1 MLKWKE
7 IICTEVKKG
16 LFLKQNARKVLAL
29 SIGLV
34 MLLETMVIPNT
45 VSAASPSGHQI
56 IASDYLKSEG
66 GYMKNQNNQVVG
78 LRGVNFGGWLIQES
92 WMCPVNGAD
101 RLWANLDSL
110 NAMKNRGFSE
120 VQIEDL
126 FNTYQQNWI
135 TATDFD
141 NLQAM
146 HVNCVRVPFW
156 YRNFMMDEVGTW
168 MTNDINT
175 NPGIQKLDWVIQECG
190 KRGIYVILDCHGAPG
205 GQSMDHCTGTL
216 AKNELYDSPTN
227 RAIFADMWT
236 KIATRYKDSP
246 VVAAYDIMNEP
257 QNNNGYS
264 GPNAWAPGSTEA
276 LSRTYSVYDQ
286 IYKAIRAVDTGHVI
300 SMEAIWTG
308 TCLPNP
314 ATYGWTNLMYQM
326 HIYDNSTN
334 MIDTRINELKDFQ
347 TKYGVAAYAGEFNCD
362 PNEEYA
368 MSKLDQAGIGWT
380 SWAYKGSKQ
389 SPGNNWFLYVAQTPV
404 ADTTVDSYDTIK
416 AKWGSP
422 IQTNTFT
429 TNATVYNWIKNHTD
443 DAVPNNNNVSVP
455 TFSPTAGRITGAT
468 NVTITCSTSGAT
480 IKYTKDG
487 SDPKTSGTAISGAS
501 PVTVNVTQATTFSA
515 YALKSGMTDSDT
527 VVAAYV
533 FPISAKWYQNFEL
546 GSGFTAGTSSTVS
559 SYNDT
564 ALSGGTKSIILATTV
579 TGEPGNASQC
589 ADVTPQSGTPI
600 DTTGYNYF
608 VFYVKDTQGSNSEK
622 VTIVDANNA
631 MWSGWVDIKSVQNQW
646 TKTAMPLSLVTGINK
661 AAIKEIRIGEWNSGT
676 YYFDDMYFAQVDTD
690 PNPIFGAITQASA
703 PTFSPTPGTYA
714 SAQSVV
720 LTCKTAGATIRY
732 TTDGSTPTAASPAY
746 SSSIN
751 VSATTTIKAYA
762 TASGISDSAVVSA
775 AYTISG
781 LAPFKWAFDDANA
794 SGTWNWSSTWNG
806 GGTTLVVGPYN
817 DLACSTTEKY
827 AGTSSV
833 MFNFNH
839 VGGGGYAGGS
849 ITTKPGGTGVEPTSQ
864 AERDA
869 GKDVSTFNKLE
880 FYIKGDTTSKARIK
894 IRDTSGNETT
904 PIELTSVVTPSS
916 TWQLVSIP
924 YTSINWGSVNKASIT
939 EVKLL
944 IDPNTYA
951 SGTWTFYIDNI
962 QFTP

>member
-1 MLKWKE
+1 MSKWKE
-7 IICTEVKKG
+7 IKCIDVRKS
-16 LFLKQNARKVLAL
+16 LLLKRYARKVISLCMVT
-29 SIGLV
+29 SMLV
-34 MLLETMVIPNT
+34 GTIIIRDT
-45 VSAASPSGHQI
+45 VSAASPSGSQI
-56 IASDYLKSEG
+56 GTSDYLKSEG

-101 RLWANLDSL
+101 RAWANLDSL
-110 NAMKNRGFSE
+110 NALKNRGFSE

-141 NLQAM
+141 NLKAM
-146 HVNCVRVPFW
+146 NVNCVRVPFW
-156 YRNFMMDEVGTW
+156 YRNFMIDEAGTW

-175 NPGIQKLDWVIQECG
+175 NPGIQKLDYVIQECG

-205 GQSMDHCTGTL
+205 GQSMDHSTGTL
-216 AKNELYDSPTN
+216 AKNELYDSATN

-257 QNNNGYS
+257 QNNSGYS
-264 GPNAWAPGSTEA
+264 GPNAWAPGSAEA

-286 IYKAIRAVDTGHVI
+286 IYKVIRAVDTRHVI
-300 SMEAIWTG
+300 SMEAIWAG
-308 TCLPNP
+308 TCLPDP

-326 HIYDNSTN
+326 HIYDNSLS
-334 MIDTRINELKDFQ
+334 MIDTRINELIGFQ

-368 MSKLDQAGIGWT
+368 MSKLNQAGIGWT

-422 IQTNTFT
+422 IQTNAFT
-429 TNATVYNWIKNHTD
+429 TNTVVYNWINNHTND
-443 DAVPNNNNVSVP
+443 PVPNNVSAP
-455 TFSPTAGRITGAT
+455 TFSPTAGMITGAT
-468 NVTITCSTSGAT
+468 NVTISSATSGAT

-487 SDPKTSGTAISGAS
+487 SDPKTSNTAISS
-501 PVTVNVTQATTFSA
+501 TSTVTINVTQNTTFNA
-515 YALKSGMTDSDT
+515 YTLKSGMTDSAT
-527 VVAAYV
+527 VTATYF
-533 FPISAKWYQNFEL
+533 FPKPASWFQNFEA
-546 GSGFTAGTSSTVS
+546 GTGFTAGTSATVS
-559 SYNDT
+559 SYGDT
-564 ALSGGTKSIILATTV
+564 ALTGGKSCIKLTTSV
-579 TGEPGNASQC
+579 TGEPNNNLQC
-589 ADVTPQSGTPI
+589 ANITPQIGTTV
-600 DTTGYNYF
+600 DSTGYDYF
-608 VFYVKDTQGSNSEK
+608 AFYIKDTQGSNTNK
-622 VTIVDANNA
+622 ITMVDA
-631 MWSGWVDIKSVQNQW
+631 SGASWNGWLDIKSVQNQW
-646 TKTAMPLSLVTGINK
+646 TKIAMPMNMVSGINK
-661 AAIKEIRIGEWNSGT
+661 AAINQVRIGEWNTGT
-676 YYFDDMYFAQVDTD
+676 YYIDDTYFAQIATD
-690 PNPIFGAITQASA
+690 PNPAFSAVTQVAT
-703 PTFSPTPGTYA
+703 PTFNPAGGTYTA
-714 SAQSVV
+714 AQNVILSSVSS
-720 LTCKTAGATIRY
+720 GATIRY
-732 TTDGSTPTAASPAY
+732 TTDGTAPTVTSPVYSTP
-746 SSSIN
+746 IN
-751 VSATTTIKAYA
+751 VATTETIKAYA
-762 TASGISDSAVVSA
+762 TASGLTDSAVTSA
-775 AYTISG
+775 TYTISA
-781 LAPFKWAFDDANA
+781 LAPFKWAFEDSNA

-806 GGTTLVVGPYN
+806 GGTTLAVGSYN
-817 DLACSTTEKY
+817 DLPCVTTEKY
-827 AGTSSV
+827 EGTSSI

-839 VGGGGYAGGS
+839 AGGAGNAGGS
-849 ITTKPGGTGVEPTSQ
+849 ITTIPGGTGVEPTSQ

-869 GKDVSTFNKLE
+869 GKNVSSYSKLE

-894 IRDTSGNETT
+894 IRDTAGNETS

-939 EVKLL
+939 EVKFL
-944 IDPNTYA
+944 IDANTYA
-951 SGTWTFYIDNI
+951 PGTWTFYIDNL